1 MKPKRVGMVG
11 VSVCAKCAPC
21 AASLLSHKEPC
32 HSHCKGWGLGG
43 EENENTFFT
52 VDHL

>member
-1 MKPKRVGMVG
+1 MCLQSVHPALPLCYHAKNRVTRTVRVG
-11 VSVCAKCAPC
+11 
-21 AASLLSHKEPC
+21 
-32 HSHCKGWGLGG
+32 GLGG